1 VPPVA
6 VEVVAPLE
14 VAVGVAVEVWVLLRV
29 LVLVVVRVLVSVLVL
44 VLPTALS
51 LVAVP
56 PELLV
61 TVSAASAAPHEN
73 MAEMAN
79 ATKVL
84 FIADSLSIEFE
95 AFSVR
100 GNHAVPQW
108 PPRPHCWF
116 SDASHP

>member
-1 VPPVA
+1 M
-6 VEVVAPLE
+6 
-14 VAVGVAVEVWVLLRV
+14 EVWVLLRV

-51 LVAVP
+51 LVVVP
-56 PELLV
+56 EPFVV

-84 FIADSLSIEFE
+84 FIADSL
-95 AFSVR
+95 
-100 GNHAVPQW
+100 
-108 PPRPHCWF
+108 
-116 SDASHP
+116 